1 MGLQGAVICIK
12 RYAEFSS
19 KSMRLKKRY
28 IFLLGRPGCGKSA
41 VYNQLVKRL
50 KEENL
55 AEDFPRVDD
64 FPKLW
69 KLFQEDVEQK
79 RSRRT
84 EDGGY
89 KVTDDTVWDDLLKE
103 VNEDI
108 KPMAKEGRVV
118 FVEFSRND
126 YKRAFKNFDKEILD
140 QAVGIYIDVPFEI
153 CWQRNV
159 ARHKKALAEGTD
171 DHLVSKEEMEK
182 TYKIDDGLEFAKIA
196 PFPVEIIDNSKDGEE
211 FLNQQIENIIKILK
225 EKYTE

>member
-1 MGLQGAVICIK
+1 
-12 RYAEFSS
+12 
-19 KSMRLKKRY
+19 MRLKKSY

-41 VYNQLVKRL
+41 VYNKLVKYL
-50 KEENL
+50 KEEKL
-55 AEDFPRVDD
+55 ADDFPRVDD

-103 VNEDI
+103 LNNDI
-108 KPMAKEGRVV
+108 KNMTKEGRVI
-118 FVEFSRND
+118 FVEFSRD
-126 YKRAFKNFDKEILD
+126 SYKRAFKNFDKDVLEK
-140 QAVGIYIDVPFEI
+140 AMGIYIDVPFEI

-159 ARHKKALAEGTD
+159 ERHKKALAEGTD

-182 TYKIDDGLEFAKIA
+182 TYKYDDGIEFAKTA
-196 PFPVEIIDNSKDGEE
+196 PFPVEVIDNSKEGEE
-211 FLNQQIENIIKILK
+211 FLNEQIKNIIKILK